1 MCYWIIHS
9 FFSFLPFLRINKRI
23 STPNFSFDAH
33 IRSFRAINSN
43 LGTDSF
49 FGLPFTLSR
58 QNSAAGTNQGST
70 NTARLYLNGKYKNI
84 SLTASGHITSSSS
97 TGLKV
102 TISANNGTETTE
114 LYTTTNTGSNK
125 EKDYS
130 IVIPA
135 RTEYIEITVYHGS
148 TGQYVSYEVRLD
160 SLTVS

>member
-1 MCYWIIHS
+1 M
-9 FFSFLPFLRINKRI
+9 RINKRI